1 MATMNISLPDPMRDW
16 IESQVAEGRHA
27 NISDYMRDLVR
38 KAQERQQGIVEL
50 QKLIDEGLASGISKR
65 TPDEVFENA
74 KNRALEAMRRNGH
87 QDDIAS

>member
-38 KAQERQQGIVEL
+38 KAQERQEAIAEF
-50 QKLIDEGLASGISKR
+50 DEAIEEGFASGISDKSF
-65 TPDEVFENA
+65 DEVIDEA
-74 KNRALEAMRRNGH
+74 RARILKSA
-87 QDDIAS
+87 

>member
-38 KAQERQQGIVEL
+38 KAQERQQAIAEF
-50 QKLIDEGLASGISKR
+50 DEAIEEGFASGISEKSF
-65 TPDEVFENA
+65 DEVIDEA
-74 KNRALEAMRRNGH
+74 RARILKSA
-87 QDDIAS
+87 

>member
-38 KAQERQQGIVEL
+38 KAQERQEAIAEF
-50 QKLIDEGLASGISKR
+50 DEAIEEGFASGISEKSF
-65 TPDEVFENA
+65 DEVIDEA
-74 KNRALEAMRRNGH
+74 RARILKSA
-87 QDDIAS
+87 